1 MACKDMILHEK
12 EYKIIKQIVSDH
24 VFLYRADIKRIYVCA
39 IMKILQGVM
48 TMIPEILLAEDDEQ
62 IREAMTDFF
71 LDKGAD
77 VLHLTTA
84 ADGAEALDLIR
95 TKHFDLLILDVMMP
109 NIDGF
114 TLCRQIRAH
123 SDVLILFLTARAR
136 EEDVLYGY
144 SLGCDDYIVK
154 PFSLAALFA
163 KVQTMLR
170 RANGTV
176 CKHELSCGGIRMDLV
191 TMAVT
196 ADGDP
201 VVLAPK
207 EYELLRCL
215 LENKAQ
221 VLSRDQLLDRVW
233 GTDYFGAD
241 RVVDNHIKKL
251 RHALGNA
258 GRQIRTVFTKGY
270 QLTE

>member
-1 MACKDMILHEK
+1 M
-12 EYKIIKQIVSDH
+12 
-24 VFLYRADIKRIYVCA
+24 
-39 IMKILQGVM
+39 
-48 TMIPEILLAEDDEQ
+48 PEILLAEDDEQ

-71 LDKGAD
+71 LDKGEGI
-77 VLHLTTA
+77 LHLTTA
-84 ADGAEALDLIR
+84 ADGAEALER
-95 TKHFDLLILDVMMP
+95 MREQHFDLLILDVMMP

-114 TLCRQIRAH
+114 TLCRGEIRAQ

-144 SLGCDDYIVK
+144 SLGCDDYIIK

-163 KVQTMLR
+163 KGQTMLR
-170 RANGTV
+170 RVKGTV
-176 CKHELSCGGIRMDLV
+176 CNNTLECGAIRMNLL
-191 TMAVT
+191 TMTVT
-196 ADGDP
+196 ADGCP

-215 LENKAQ
+215 LENKGK
-221 VLSRDQLLDRVW
+221 VLTRNQLLDRVW

-251 RHALGNA
+251 RQALGNA
-258 GRQIRTVFTKGY
+258 GKQVRTVITKGY
-270 QLTE
+270 QLIE

>member
-1 MACKDMILHEK
+1 
-12 EYKIIKQIVSDH
+12 
-24 VFLYRADIKRIYVCA
+24 
-39 IMKILQGVM
+39 
-48 TMIPEILLAEDDEQ
+48 MIPEILLAEDDEQ
-62 IREAMTDFF
+62 IREAITDFF

-84 ADGAEALDLIR
+84 ADGAEALER
-95 TKHFDLLILDVMMP
+95 MREQHFDLLILDVMMP

-114 TLCRQIRAH
+114 TLCKEIRAQ

-144 SLGCDDYIVK
+144 SLGCDDYIIK

-170 RANGTV
+170 RAKGTV
-176 CKHELSCGGIRMDLV
+176 CNSTLECGAIRMDLL
-191 TMAVT
+191 TMTVT
-196 ADGDP
+196 ADSNP
-201 VVLAPK
+201 VTLAPK

-215 LENKAQ
+215 LENKGK
-221 VLSRDQLLDRVW
+221 VLTRDQLLDRVW

-251 RHALGNA
+251 RRALGNA
-258 GRQIRTVFTKGY
+258 GKQVRTVITKGY

>member
-1 MACKDMILHEK
+1 M
-12 EYKIIKQIVSDH
+12 
-24 VFLYRADIKRIYVCA
+24 FLYRADIKRIHVRA

-71 LDKGAD
+71 RDKGAD
-77 VLHLTTA
+77 VLHLTAA

-95 TKHFDLLILDVMMP
+95 AKHFDLLILDVMMP

-144 SLGCDDYIVK
+144 SLGCDDYIIK

-163 KVQTMLR
+163 
-170 RANGTV
+170 
-176 CKHELSCGGIRMDLV
+176 
-191 TMAVT
+191 
-196 ADGDP
+196 
-201 VVLAPK
+201 
-207 EYELLRCL
+207 
-215 LENKAQ
+215 
-221 VLSRDQLLDRVW
+221 
-233 GTDYFGAD
+233 
-241 RVVDNHIKKL
+241 
-251 RHALGNA
+251 
-258 GRQIRTVFTKGY
+258 
-270 QLTE
+270 

>member
-1 MACKDMILHEK
+1 MC
-12 EYKIIKQIVSDH
+12 YTTV
-24 VFLYRADIKRIYVCA
+24 
-39 IMKILQGVM
+39 ILQGVM

-71 LDKGAD
+71 LDKGEGI
-77 VLHLTTA
+77 LHLTTA
-84 ADGAEALDLIR
+84 ADGAEALER
-95 TKHFDLLILDVMMP
+95 MREQHFDLLILDVMMP

-114 TLCRQIRAH
+114 TLCKEIRAQ

-144 SLGCDDYIVK
+144 SLGCDDYIIK

-170 RANGTV
+170 RVKGTV
-176 CKHELSCGGIRMDLV
+176 CNNTLECGAIRMNLL
-191 TMAVT
+191 TMTVT
-196 ADGDP
+196 ADGCP

-215 LENKAQ
+215 LENKGK
-221 VLSRDQLLDRVW
+221 VLTRNQLLDRVW

-251 RHALGNA
+251 RQALGNA
-258 GRQIRTVFTKGY
+258 GKQVRTVITKGY
-270 QLTE
+270 QLIE

>member
-1 MACKDMILHEK
+1 MC
-12 EYKIIKQIVSDH
+12 YTTV
-24 VFLYRADIKRIYVCA
+24 
-39 IMKILQGVM
+39 ILQGVM

-62 IREAMTDFF
+62 IREAITDFF

-84 ADGAEALDLIR
+84 ADGAEALER
-95 TKHFDLLILDVMMP
+95 MREQHFDLLILDVMMP

-114 TLCRQIRAH
+114 MLCKEIRAQ

-144 SLGCDDYIVK
+144 SLGCDDYIIK

-170 RANGTV
+170 RAKGTV
-176 CKHELSCGGIRMDLV
+176 CNSTLECGSIRMDLL
-191 TMAVT
+191 TMTVT
-196 ADGDP
+196 ADGRQ
-201 VVLAPK
+201 VELAPK

-215 LENKAQ
+215 LENKGK
-221 VLSRDQLLDRVW
+221 VLTRDQLLDRVW
-233 GTDYFGAD
+233 GTDYFGSD

-251 RHALGNA
+251 RHALGDA
-258 GRQIRTVFTKGY
+258 GKQVRTVITKGY

>member
-1 MACKDMILHEK
+1 
-12 EYKIIKQIVSDH
+12 
-24 VFLYRADIKRIYVCA
+24 
-39 IMKILQGVM
+39 
-48 TMIPEILLAEDDEQ
+48 MIPEILLAEDDEQ
-62 IREAMTDFF
+62 IREAITDFF

-84 ADGAEALDLIR
+84 ADGAEALER
-95 TKHFDLLILDVMMP
+95 MREQHFDLLILDVMMP

-114 TLCRQIRAH
+114 MLCKEIRAQ

-144 SLGCDDYIVK
+144 SLGCDDYIIK

-170 RANGTV
+170 RAKGTV
-176 CKHELSCGGIRMDLV
+176 CNSTLECGSIRMDLL
-191 TMAVT
+191 TMTVT
-196 ADGDP
+196 ADGRQ
-201 VVLAPK
+201 VELAPK

-215 LENKAQ
+215 LENKGK
-221 VLSRDQLLDRVW
+221 VLTRDQLLDRVW
-233 GTDYFGAD
+233 GTDYFGSD

-251 RHALGNA
+251 RHALGDA
-258 GRQIRTVFTKGY
+258 GKQVRTVITKGY

>member
-1 MACKDMILHEK
+1 
-12 EYKIIKQIVSDH
+12 
-24 VFLYRADIKRIYVCA
+24 
-39 IMKILQGVM
+39 
-48 TMIPEILLAEDDEQ
+48 MIPEILLAEDDEQ

-71 LDKGAD
+71 RDKGAD

-95 TKHFDLLILDVMMP
+95 AKHFDLLILDVMMP

-144 SLGCDDYIVK
+144 SLGCDDYIIK

-163 KVQTMLR
+163 KVQTMLK
-170 RANGTV
+170 RAKGTV
-176 CKHELSCGGIRMDLV
+176 CNNILKCGAIRMDLM
-191 TMAVT
+191 TMTVT
-196 ADGDP
+196 AAGEP
-201 VVLAPK
+201 VTLAPK

-215 LENKAQ
+215 LENKGK
-221 VLSRDQLLDRVW
+221 VLTRDQLLDRVW

-251 RHALGNA
+251 RQALGNA
-258 GRQIRTVFTKGY
+258 GKQVRTVITKGY
-270 QLTE
+270 QLTDCQKGALT

>member
-1 MACKDMILHEK
+1 
-12 EYKIIKQIVSDH
+12 
-24 VFLYRADIKRIYVCA
+24 
-39 IMKILQGVM
+39 
-48 TMIPEILLAEDDEQ
+48 MIPEILLAEDDEQ

-71 LDKGAD
+71 LDKGEGI
-77 VLHLTTA
+77 LHLTTA
-84 ADGAEALDLIR
+84 ADGAEALER
-95 TKHFDLLILDVMMP
+95 MREQHFDLLILDVMMP

-114 TLCRQIRAH
+114 TLCRAQ

-144 SLGCDDYIVK
+144 SLGCDDYIIK

-163 KVQTMLR
+163 KGQTMLR
-170 RANGTV
+170 RVKGTV
-176 CKHELSCGGIRMDLV
+176 CNNTLECGAIRMNLL
-191 TMAVT
+191 TMTVT
-196 ADGDP
+196 ADGCP

-215 LENKAQ
+215 LENKGK
-221 VLSRDQLLDRVW
+221 VLTRNQLLDRVW

-251 RHALGNA
+251 RQALGNA
-258 GRQIRTVFTKGY
+258 GKQVRTVITKGY
-270 QLTE
+270 QLIE

>member
-1 MACKDMILHEK
+1 
-12 EYKIIKQIVSDH
+12 
-24 VFLYRADIKRIYVCA
+24 
-39 IMKILQGVM
+39 
-48 TMIPEILLAEDDEQ
+48 MIPEILLAEDDEQ
-62 IREAMTDFF
+62 IREAITDFF

-84 ADGAEALDLIR
+84 ADGAEALER
-95 TKHFDLLILDVMMP
+95 MREQHFDLLILDVMMP

-114 TLCRQIRAH
+114 TLCKEIRAQ

-144 SLGCDDYIVK
+144 SLGCDDYIIK

-170 RANGTV
+170 RAKGTV
-176 CKHELSCGGIRMDLV
+176 CNSTLECGSIRMDLL
-191 TMAVT
+191 TMTVT
-196 ADGDP
+196 ADGRQ
-201 VVLAPK
+201 VELAPK

-215 LENKAQ
+215 LENKGK
-221 VLSRDQLLDRVW
+221 VLTRDQLLDRVW
-233 GTDYFGAD
+233 GTDYFGSD

-251 RHALGNA
+251 RHALGDA
-258 GRQIRTVFTKGY
+258 GKQVRTVITKGY
-270 QLTE
+270 QLTD